1 MNLKTAMLEALVQE
15 WEGNARM
22 NRVVELAWSMA
33 GKKPADDVR
42 KYTDLAAAVRARHI
56 EGLTTVRIFVGRYLP
71 KMGDALLDRRP
82 RESCIAAG
90 LRDTWR
96 GRNDDGQGKVAGAW
110 KETRLGDVQ
119 IKPRAKMRKQRV

>member
-90 LRDTWR
+90 LRDLGGGATTTVR
-96 GRNDDGQGKVAGAW
+96 VKSRELGKKHDW
-110 KETRLGDVQ
+110 STCK
-119 IKPRAKMRKQRV
+119 

>member
-22 NRVVELAWSMA
+22 NRVVELAWSR

-42 KYTDLAAAVRARHI
+42 KYTDLAAAVRAKAHRT
-56 EGLTTVRIFVGRYLP
+56 GDDDGSMPFVGRYLP

-82 RESCIAAG
+82 TRIVHCRRVA
-90 LRDTWR
+90 RPWR
-96 GRNDDGQGKVAGAW
+96 ANDDNQ
-110 KETRLGDVQ
+110 ER
-119 IKPRAKMRKQRV
+119 PRAERNTTGRRANKTADEKAAS